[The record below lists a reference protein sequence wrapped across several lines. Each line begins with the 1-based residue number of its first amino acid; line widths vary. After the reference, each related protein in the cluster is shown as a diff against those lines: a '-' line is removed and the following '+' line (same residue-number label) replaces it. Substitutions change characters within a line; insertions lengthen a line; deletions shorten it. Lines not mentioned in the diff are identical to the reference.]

1 MKNTPLP
8 NLANENL
15 TECLQL
21 IRTMNVG
28 SITFFNLIRK
38 FGTAKKSL
46 SMLPELSRR
55 GGSKIG
61 LVPCLREIAE
71 KEIAAAKSFG
81 ANMIMYGEADYPEL
95 LLNTPDPPPIITL
108 RGNAKIW
115 KDKTIIAMVGAR
127 NASAGGCQFAQK
139 IARELGEKNI
149 IIVSGLA
156 RGIDSY
162 AHKGALK
169 TGTVG
174 VIAGGINNIYPPE
187 NAPLY
192 NQLFEQGAV
201 ISELP
206 FGSAPFAGSFPG
218 RNRIIAGMSMGTI
231 VVEAAPKSG
240 SLITARFAL
249 ENNREVFA
257 VPGSPLDP
265 RSKGC
270 NQLIKQG
277 ATMVESTQDIL
288 DGINHIRQQ
297 KLFETPP
304 AKFISTPVMDS
315 ESEIDLAA
323 LRLKILD
330 KLNSYAVAIDE
341 LIEQCDTSA
350 AAMHT
355 ILLELELAGRV
366 RRIAGNK
373 VYLISS
379 MEEVG

>member
-1 MKNTPLP
+1 
-8 NLANENL
+8 
-15 TECLQL
+15 LQL
-21 IRTMNVG
+21 IRTLNVG
-28 SITFFNLIRK
+28 PITFFNLIGR
-38 FGTAKKSL
+38 FGSAKKAL
-46 SMLPELSRR
+46 DMLPELSRR

-61 LVPCLREIAE
+61 LVPYLREIAE
-71 KEIAAAKSFG
+71 KEIAAAHAFG
-81 ANMIMYGEADYPEL
+81 AKMVMYGQPEYPEL
-95 LLNTPDPPPIITL
+95 LLNIPDPPPIITI
-108 RGNAKIW
+108 RGNTEIW
-115 KDKTIIAMVGAR
+115 KEKTIIAIVGAR

-139 IARELGEKNI
+139 IAKELGEKGI
-149 IIVSGLA
+149 IVVSGLA

-162 AHKGALK
+162 AHKGALQY
-169 TGTVG
+169 GTVG

-187 NAPLY
+187 NSILY
-192 NQLFEQGAV
+192 NQLFEKGAV
-201 ISELP
+201 ISELA

-218 RNRIIAGMSMGTI
+218 RNRIIAGMSAGTI

-277 ATMVESTQDIL
+277 AVMVESLQDIL
-288 DGINHIRQQ
+288 DGIAHTRRH

-304 AKFISTPVMDS
+304 TKFVGTPVVHG
-315 ESEIDLAA
+315 ESEAELVY
-323 LRLKILD
+323 LRQKIID
-330 KLNSYAVAIDE
+330 KLSTYAVAIDE

-350 AAMHT
+350 SAMYT

-366 RRIAGNK
+366 RRSAGNK

-379 MEEVG
+379 IEEVV